1 MPQGMRYEE
10 KREVGSPE
18 RGSAL
23 SGRQTSIESEAGQR
37 SDDAKTF
44 LCEPR
49 TNTAASGCAP
59 LSLSE
64 AAHRAAML
72 FNGNGLRYRPRLLKY
87 LPIVGNQPAK
97 M

>member
-10 KREVGSPE
+10 KREVGFPE
-18 RGSAL
+18 QGAAR
-23 SGRQTSIESEAGQR
+23 SGRWTSIESEAGQR
-37 SDDAKTF
+37 SDGAKTF

-49 TNTAASGCAP
+49 INARVRGCTG
-59 LSLSE
+59 LSLSGAE
-64 AAHRAAML
+64 HRAAML